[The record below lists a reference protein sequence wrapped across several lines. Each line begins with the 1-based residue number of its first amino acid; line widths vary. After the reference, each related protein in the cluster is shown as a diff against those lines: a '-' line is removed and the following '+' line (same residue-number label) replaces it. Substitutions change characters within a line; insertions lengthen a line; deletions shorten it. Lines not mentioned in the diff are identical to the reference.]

1 MVPCDEPRKMV
12 IYLMRMLRG
21 EKLDNI
27 GKEVNMDTYNSV
39 SIIIERMK
47 SQTNSDRRLRKWVE
61 EITDQLLMS
70 QRADLILI
78 LRNI

>member
-1 MVPCDEPRKMV
+1 M
-12 IYLMRMLRG
+12 
-21 EKLDNI
+21 DNI

-70 QRADLILI
+70 QEQT
-78 LRNI
+78 